1 MFGDDGRM
9 PSVEPAALTDPD
21 HPGRAQAHA
30 DPQGRA
36 AADPQHPERG
46 HEHDHDVEPGHDHDH
61 THRDVSGGWLRAGT
75 FGAMDGLVTNVALIA
90 GFAGGAVGTKTVVLA
105 GIAGL
110 VAGAFSMAT
119 GEYTSVQ
126 SQNEALEAEVD
137 VERLELHRH
146 PKAELRELADAYE
159 ARGLER
165 SLAEEVARQLSRDP
179 ETALAIHA
187 REELGVDPD
196 KLPSP
201 WVAAGS
207 SFVAFGVGAFIP
219 LLPYLL
225 GATSVLISLVL
236 SGIALFVAGAIV
248 ARFTSRSV
256 IFSGARQLLLGA
268 VAAGATYLVG
278 SLFHV
283 GGVG

>member
-1 MFGDDGRM
+1 M
-9 PSVEPAALTDPD
+9 PSVEPASLAEPGPPHRSGAPD
-21 HPGRAQAHA
+21 TAGL
-30 DPQGRA
+30 DVTES
-36 AADPQHPERG
+36 ERVE
-46 HEHDHDVEPGHDHDH
+46 HEHDHH
-61 THRDVSGGWLRAGT
+61 HRDVSGGWLRAGT
-75 FGAMDGLVTNVALIA
+75 FGAMDGLVSNVALIA
-90 GFAGGAVGTKTVVLA
+90 GFAGGAVSPKTVVLA
-105 GIAGL
+105 GMAGL

-137 VERLELHRH
+137 VERLELDRH
-146 PKAELRELADAYE
+146 PRAEMRELADMYE
-159 ARGLER
+159 ARGLDRE
-165 SLAEEVARQLSRDP
+165 LAEQVAQQLSRDP
-179 ETALAIHA
+179 EQALAVHA

-207 SFVAFGVGAFIP
+207 SFAAFAVGAFVP

-225 GATSVLISLVL
+225 GATSVVLSLVL
-236 SGIALFVAGAIV
+236 AGVALFGAGALV

-256 IFSGARQLLLGA
+256 WFSGARQLLLGA

-278 SLFHV
+278 TLFHV
-283 GGVG
+283 GVG

>member
-1 MFGDDGRM
+1 V
-9 PSVEPAALTDPD
+9 SAVEPAPLAD
-21 HPGRAQAHA
+21 PGR
-30 DPQGRA
+30 PR
-36 AADPQHPERG
+36 PEPRTDVDDHTG
-46 HEHDHDVEPGHDHDH
+46 HDHEHDHSH

-75 FGAMDGLVTNVALIA
+75 FGAMDGLVTNAALIS
-90 GFAGGAVGTKTVVLA
+90 GFAGSAVNTRTVVLA
-105 GIAGL
+105 GLSGL

-126 SQNEALEAEVD
+126 SQNEAMEAEVD
-137 VERLELHRH
+137 VERLELDRH
-146 PKAELRELADAYE
+146 PKAELAELTAAYE
-159 ARGLER
+159 ARGLDR

-207 SFVAFGVGAFIP
+207 SFVAFAVGALIP

-225 GATSVLISLVL
+225 GASSILFSLSL
-236 SGIALFVAGAIV
+236 SGVALFVAGGIV

-256 IFSGARQLLLGA
+256 LFSGGRQLVLGA

-278 SLFHV
+278 SLLHV
-283 GGVG
+283 GVG